1 MTLTQLQQ
9 RYIRRPKLHNTRR
22 LAFCGSP
29 HRRCTCLKVFTMSPR
44 KPNSAVRKVAR
55 ALLSSKYRITVY
67 IEGISHNL
75 KQHGVVLIRGGR
87 AKDVPGVQYTTIR
100 GKFDLR
106 RLVARRNGRSKYGVS
121 FDDAGV
127 TPHLY
132 YKVKI
137 W

>member
-1 MTLTQLQQ
+1 VTLTQLQQ
-9 RYIRRPKLHNTRR
+9 RYKRRPKIHNTRR

-29 HRRCTCLKVFTMSPR
+29 HRRGTCLKVFTMPPR

-55 ALLSSKYRITVY
+55 TLLSSRYRVTVY

-75 KQHGVVLIRGGR
+75 KQHSAVLVRGGR

-100 GKFDLR
+100 GKFDLHS
-106 RLVARRNGRSKYGVS
+106 LAARRQGRSKYGVRLADVEAS
-121 FDDAGV
+121 
-127 TPHLY
+127 PRLY
-132 YKVKI
+132 HKVKI